1 MYFTFVF
8 GSKPLSPHALAERLL
23 VAEIAETVSSPA
35 DGEVHM
41 SRRYEKLVQTIR
53 RAEQV
58 AEMSRA
64 LADGQLRV
72 WAQKHPLH
80 AAKLAGSV
88 LVRSATTAD
97 NGESSEDEP
106 EHDDGDLATRMSQIV
121 ADINESVAGR
131 QVLNAIQ
138 HAREQDMYQPHYL
151 ASEPY
156 LRLTLRKLNFGLSSV
171 SDNGE
176 EDDGQSGDPLLLVH
190 RSGDCSSP
198 SRFGCH
204 TDSIPTS

>member
-1 MYFTFVF
+1 M
-8 GSKPLSPHALAERLL
+8 
-23 VAEIAETVSSPA
+23 VSCESGHRSTPCRQPNLRDQCWYEA
-35 DGEVHM
+35 PRGPTTT
-41 SRRYEKLVQTIR
+41 SR
-53 RAEQV
+53 
-58 AEMSRA
+58 
-64 LADGQLRV
+64 
-72 WAQKHPLH
+72 
-80 AAKLAGSV
+80 
-88 LVRSATTAD
+88 VRTK
-97 NGESSEDEP
+97 P

-171 SDNGE
+171 SDIGE

-198 SRFGCH
+198 SRFGC
-204 TDSIPTS
+204 